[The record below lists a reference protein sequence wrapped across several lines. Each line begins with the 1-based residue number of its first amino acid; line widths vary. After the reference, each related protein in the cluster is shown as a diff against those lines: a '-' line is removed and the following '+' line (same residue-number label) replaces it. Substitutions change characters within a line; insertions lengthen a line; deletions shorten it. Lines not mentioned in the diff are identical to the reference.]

1 MTTIPPATGAN
12 PDRAC
17 LHHEFHVQ
25 ANIARVQPDE
35 DADGMP
41 KAFVA
46 EISISCGQCGEP
58 FRFSGLSAGLSYAH
72 PMVDVAETTLH
83 APIRPASAD
92 PDFGMGLPGFAIRRT
107 V

>member
-1 MTTIPPATGAN
+1 MTIPPSTGAN

-17 LHHEFHVQ
+17 LHNEFFAQV
-25 ANIARVQPDE
+25 NVARVQPDE
-35 DADGMP
+35 TGMP

-46 EISISCGQCGEP
+46 EITIQCGECGEP
-58 FRFSGLSAGLSYAH
+58 FRFSGVPAGMSYAH
-72 PMVDVAETTLH
+72 PMVDPAETELR

-92 PDFGMGLPGFAIRRT
+92 PDFGMGLPGVTMRRT